1 MAWVIVVMTMNRFL
15 AALVAAAVVGGG
27 FAWAGPAPDSKRL
40 AQGKDF
46 VADEQ
51 WARAIV
57 EFRAAAN
64 DPAEKNRA
72 EALFWLAHSEHQA
85 GDDASAL
92 EAITR
97 LEHEYPSSPWVRLAH
112 SVSVEIAERMRRDDV
127 LWAIAAPPPPTP
139 SAPAPGAAPA
149 PRPAT
154 IATRPPTPAAA
165 PMPPSPPTVTPAV
178 PGVATPRTAP
188 VAVPLPAALSA
199 PAPAPFATP
208 AASMWWVGTMPA
220 TTDQVV
226 RIEALAGLLDEHSDR
241 VIPLLKDIALDPNS
255 PDEARHAVFVLA
267 HSDRPEAHSTV
278 LEVARGGAEPVRIA
292 AIRELGHLQDV
303 NVAGE
308 LMRVYQANA
317 TLRIRRQVVA
327 TFGERADNASL
338 LRIVQSEA
346 DPALRNTAIMT
357 LGRIPMARDQLR
369 LLYVQTP
376 ANSREAVLSALFTAK
391 DDDELIRIA
400 STEKNPMFRERARY
414 QLRLL
419 ATPKAVKYLTDNP

>member
-1 MAWVIVVMTMNRFL
+1 MMNRFV

-51 WARAIV
+51 WTRAIA
-57 EFRAAAN
+57 EFRAAAD
-64 DPAEKNRA
+64 DPTEKNRA

-92 EAITR
+92 EAIGR
-97 LEHEYPSSPWVRLAH
+97 LEREYPSSPWVRLAH
-112 SVSVEIAERMRRDDV
+112 SVRVEIAQRMRLDDV
-127 LWAIAAPPPPTP
+127 LWAIAAPSTPPPPT
-139 SAPAPGAAPA
+139 APAAGGAPA

-165 PMPPSPPTVTPAV
+165 PMPPLPPTLTPAA
-178 PGVATPRTAP
+178 PAMAAPRIA
-188 VAVPLPAALSA
+188 PAAMPFPAA
-199 PAPAPFATP
+199 PAAPAPFATP
-208 AASMWWVGTMPA
+208 AASAFWVGTMPG

-226 RIEALAGLLDEHSDR
+226 RIEALASLIDEHSDR

-255 PDEARHAVFVLA
+255 PDEARHALFVLA
-267 HSDRPEAHSTV
+267 HSDRPEAHVTV
-278 LEVARGGAEPVRIA
+278 LEVARGGAEPARIA
-292 AIRELGHLQDV
+292 AIRELGHLPDV

-308 LMRVYQANA
+308 LMHVYQSNA
-317 TLRIRRQVVA
+317 TPRLRRQVVA

-338 LRIVQSEA
+338 VRIVRSET
-346 DPALRNTAIMT
+346 DPTVRNTAIMT

-369 LLYVQTP
+369 LLYTQTP
-376 ANSREAVLSALFTAK
+376 ANSREAVISALFTAK

-400 STEKNPMFRERARY
+400 STEQNPMFRERARQ
-414 QLRLL
+414 QLRRL